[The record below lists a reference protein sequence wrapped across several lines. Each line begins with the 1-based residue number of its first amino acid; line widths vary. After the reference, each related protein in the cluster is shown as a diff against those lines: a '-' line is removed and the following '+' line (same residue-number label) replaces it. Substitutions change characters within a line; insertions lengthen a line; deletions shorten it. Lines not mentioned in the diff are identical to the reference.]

1 MKKKNDT
8 VTINRACLYLRFS
21 DDKQIGGTSIAVQ
34 DKACRDFCKLHDWK
48 VALVEKNEAVS
59 AKTTNTRRVAELLE
73 FCKRNKGKFEVLVV
87 YKLDRFARDQA
98 MHHYLRAELL
108 KLGIL
113 LRSAT
118 EPIDETA
125 MGKLTEGILAALAEF
140 DNAVKSERVKAAL
153 WRRVEEGMWPWH
165 PPLGY
170 MSIRQKDEKVKAHV
184 PDPGLEQE
192 IVDLFNAFSTGT
204 VSQFD
209 LSKEYSAKKLKDY
222 KGRIIKFS
230 PQTVNNTLNNRYYM
244 GVLVHEDGR
253 HIQGKHKAIIKPSL
267 FEKCQ
272 YILHKK
278 SNGASG
284 GQRQYDNPEFPLK
297 HTLKCAECKET
308 LTAQFSNSARKTKHP
323 HYFCKNSKCKLH
335 RKTYRRLKLENEFGI
350 YLRKIK
356 PTQEFVKRF
365 QERFL
370 DRYQTRERDLKGEYL
385 RKLEDVQ
392 KLEKE
397 LKFVIDQ
404 GKQGVLKGETFKNAI
419 EEAESKLSLAKMS
432 LRETHGEEIDVNLLL
447 AYAESFIQ
455 TVEKVWYDAPFE
467 IRKKIQN
474 FVLPGGLYVTKTR
487 EGYFFSNPGIS
498 GLFQLIQDFGVED
511 STVVTPSGFEPELP
525 G

>member
-1 MKKKNDT
+1 M
-8 VTINRACLYLRFS
+8 Y
-21 DDKQIGGTSIAVQ
+21 
-34 DKACRDFCKLHDWK
+34 DWK
-48 VALVEKNEAVS
+48 VVLVEKNEAVS

-98 MHHYLRAELL
+98 MHHFLRAELL

-118 EPIDETA
+118 EPIDETS

-184 PDPGLEQE
+184 PDPGLKQA
-192 IVDLFNAFSTGT
+192 IVELFNTFSTGT
-204 VSQFD
+204 ISQFD

-222 KGRIIKFS
+222 KGRTIAFS
-230 PQTVNNTLNNRYYM
+230 PQTINNVLNNFYYI
-244 GVLVHEDGR
+244 GELVHEDGR
-253 HIQGKHKAIIKPSL
+253 HIVGKHEAIIKPTI
-267 FEKCQ
+267 FAKCQ
-272 YILHKK
+272 YILGKK
-278 SNGASG
+278 SNGTSK
-284 GQRQYDNPEFPLK
+284 GQRLYDNPEFPLK
-297 HTLKCAECKET
+297 HTLKCAVCSQP
-308 LTAQFSNSARKTKHP
+308 LTAQFSNSERKTKHP
-323 HYFCKNSKCKLH
+323 HYFCPNSQCVLF

-350 YLRKIK
+350 YLRQIK
-356 PTQEFVKRF
+356 PSEQLIKRF

-370 DRYQTRERDLKGEYL
+370 DRYKARELDLKGEYL
-385 RKLEDVQ
+385 RKLDDVQ
-392 KLEKE
+392 RLEKE
-397 LKFVIDQ
+397 LHFVIDQ
-404 GKQGVLKGETFKNAI
+404 GKQGTLKGETFKIAI
-419 EEAESKLSLAKMS
+419 NEAESQLSLAKMS

-467 IRKKIQN
+467 IKKKIQN

-487 EGYFFSNPGIS
+487 EGYFFSNPGIG
-498 GLFQLIQDFGVED
+498 GLFRLIEEIGADD
-511 STVVTPSGFEPELP
+511 STVVTPRGIEPRFP